1 MLTGKDVIMFILKY
15 DLINEKIFEDD
26 VLSDVFIHSSKVAE
40 CFGVGNATIKVMYEM
55 GTLHGF
61 DINGELYFPKAILD
75 MKGDAKV
82 DKK

>member
-1 MLTGKDVIMFILKY
+1 MLTGKDIIMFILKY
-15 DLINEKIFEDD
+15 DLINEKIFED
-26 VLSDVFIHSSKVAE
+26 DVFIHSSKVAE
-40 CFGVGNATIKVMYEM
+40 CFGVGNATIKVMYDM